1 MYTVDLHIKGETVS
15 SAISNLH
22 GFIKLARKT
31 KEKCL
36 CLIVGQGS
44 TGGTHKIKT
53 GILEELKS
61 LKENNKIKDYILGN
75 EVDIFNVK
83 YQSLKGKECIDK
95 SLINHMNAGQ
105 IIVIL

>member
-1 MYTVDLHIKGETVS
+1 MYTVDLHIKGETVN

-22 GFIKLARKT
+22 SFIKLARKT
-31 KEKCL
+31 KERCL
-36 CLIVGQGS
+36 CLIVGHGS

-53 GILEELKS
+53 GILEELKF
-61 LKENNKIKDYILGN
+61 LKENNQIKDYILGN

-83 YQSLKGKECIDK
+83 YQTLKGKDFIEK
-95 SLINHMNAGQ
+95 SVIGKLNAGQ